1 MIKVLKPFTTRLQ
14 KFTEGD
20 KIAADADLS
29 PHTIASL
36 QHAGYVEAPPSK
48 KPGK

>member
-14 KFTEGD
+14 KFSEGD
-20 KIAADADLS
+20 KIAAEADLS
-29 PHTIASL
+29 PHTVTSL
-36 QHAGYVEAPPSK
+36 QHAGYLEAPAQK